1 MTRMFLYAYCRAL
14 QLREEEEGLTILA
27 YALGAAAVVVPLAI
41 LMIGFG
47 DGAVQ
52 KAADGLNSPVP

>member
-1 MTRMFLYAYCRAL
+1 MTRMFLYAYCRAA

-27 YALGAAAVVVPLAI
+27 YALGVAAVVVPLAI

-47 DGAVQ
+47 GETVQ
-52 KAADGLNSPVP
+52 TAIDTVPGG

>member
-1 MTRMFLYAYCRAL
+1 MTRMFLYAYCRAA

-27 YALGAAAVVVPLAI
+27 YALGVAAVVVPLAI

-47 DGAVQ
+47 GETVQ
-52 KAADGLNSPVP
+52 NAADAVNSPRP